1 VRLRGGRLLFFMY
14 GEECM
19 EHKATDSEKNKKI
32 HAAAMERFK
41 HTLEAT
47 AKLRAEALEDLEFYS
62 GDQWDDVILRDRK
75 SDRRPAL
82 TINKLPAFCNQV
94 INDMRQSRPSLK
106 IRPVDTATDPETAE
120 VIDGLVRSV
129 LSNGDARE
137 AIDNA
142 SFYQV
147 TCGFGYFRILTDY
160 VADDSFDQELR
171 LERIENPFS
180 VYFPVHLI
188 RQPDYSDAP
197 YCFIRT
203 KMTRD
208 EFKTRYPDADPVH
221 FDGKAIGDT
230 DWEGEDY
237 LYVAEYFTVEEK
249 NLRLYLLS
257 DGTIVSEKPDA
268 NAKSGPTIVNERTTI
283 RRTVQ
288 WHLITGRD
296 VIDSRDWPG
305 SWIPVIPVLGQELN
319 INGRT
324 EYLSLIRF
332 TRDPQRMYNYWHS
345 AFTEQVALAPRVPW
359 LVAEGQ
365 VDDYRDVW
373 ETANSKNHAYLP
385 YRPTSVQGNPVA
397 PPQRIAPPEA
407 GGAILQG
414 IQLAADSIK
423 SVIGIFDASLGM
435 PGNEQ
440 SGRAIIARQRKGDN
454 ATFHYAD
461 NQSRAIKHAGR
472 IIVDLIPGVYDVA
485 RTIRILG
492 EDMADEV
499 VHVNQVHPDN
509 NGRLFDVTVGRYDVI
524 VDVGASYETK
534 RIEAAQNMLDMIRS
548 LPDVGSVNADL
559 IFRMLDFP
567 LASEAADR
575 TRRLIQAK
583 YPGVVIDK
591 TAQENEPTFEEM
603 QAVIADLQQLQQQHT
618 SVQQN
623 NAQLSQLIG
632 QLQQQLA
639 DKEADRRVDF
649 AKAEL
654 RARSEVERA
663 NIGLAQE
670 HVRQETQR
678 DMPLR

>member
-1 VRLRGGRLLFFMY
+1 MAHSG
-14 GEECM
+14 
-19 EHKATDSEKNKKI
+19 TDSEKNKKI
-32 HAAAMERFK
+32 HTAALERFK
-41 HTLEAT
+41 QALDAT
-47 AKLRAEALEDLEFYS
+47 AALRGEALDDLNFYS
-62 GDQWDDVILRDRK
+62 GKQWYDAIRRERD
-75 SDRRPAL
+75 SDRRPSL

-106 IRPVDTATDPETAE
+106 IRPVDSATDPETAE

-129 LSNGDARE
+129 LANGDSRE

-147 TCGFGYFRILTDY
+147 TCGFGYFRVLTDY
-160 VADDSFDQELR
+160 VTDDSFDQEVR
-171 LERIENPFS
+171 IERIDNPFS

-188 RQPDYSDAP
+188 KQPDYSDAP

-203 KMTRD
+203 KMSRD
-208 EFKTRYPDADPVH
+208 EFKTRYPKADPVH
-221 FDGKAIGDT
+221 FDCGGTGDP

-237 LYVAEYFTVEEK
+237 IYIAEYFEVEEEK
-249 NLRLYLLS
+249 LRLYLLS
-257 DGTIVSEKPDA
+257 DGTTVSDKPETDDA
-268 NAKSGPTIVNERTTI
+268 NGTTIVNERDTI
-283 RRTVQ
+283 KRTVR

-305 SWIPVIPVLGQELN
+305 TWIPVIPVLGQELN
-319 INGRT
+319 INGHT

-332 TRDPQRMYNYWHS
+332 ARDPQRMYNYWHS
-345 AFTEQVALAPRVPW
+345 AFTEQVALAPRAPW
-359 LVAEGQ
+359 LIAEGQ
-365 VDDYRDVW
+365 VDDFREIW
-373 ETANSKNHAYLP
+373 ETANTKNHSYLP
-385 YRPTSVQGNPVA
+385 YRPVSLQGTPVG
-397 PPQRIAPPEA
+397 PPQRISPPEA
-407 GGAILQG
+407 GSAILQG
-414 IQLAADSIK
+414 IQLASDSIK

-485 RTIRILG
+485 RSIRILG

-499 VHVNQVHPDN
+499 VHVNQIHADN
-509 NGRLFDVTVGRYDVI
+509 NGNLFDVTVGRYDVV
-524 VDVGASYETK
+524 VDIGASYETK

-583 YPGVVIDK
+583 YPGVVPQDDAK
-591 TAQENEPTFEEM
+591 TNQPTLEEM
-603 QAVIADLQQLQQQHT
+603 RAIIADLQQLQQQHAA
-618 SVQQN
+618 VQQN
-623 NAQLSQLIG
+623 NAQLTQLIG
-632 QLQQQLA
+632 SLKQQLN
-639 DKEADRRVDF
+639 DKEADRTVDF

-663 NIGLAQE
+663 NIGLRQE
-670 HVRQETQR
+670 HLRQDTARETHAI
-678 DMPLR
+678 DTAVKIGSY